1 MSTFDII
8 ITMLFG
14 LFLLY
19 VIARIIFYAISK
31 SWYEAK
37 KHVEKE
43 DLNELQK
50 TSKEKEGRPSK
61 ET

>member
-8 ITMLFG
+8 ITILFG

-19 VIARIIFYAISK
+19 VIMRIIFYAISK
-31 SWYEAK
+31 SWHQAK

-43 DLNELQK
+43 ESNELQK
-50 TSKEKEGRPSK
+50 TGEEEEGRPSK

>member
-8 ITMLFG
+8 ITILFG
-14 LFLLY
+14 LFSAY
-19 VIARIIFYAISK
+19 VITRIIFYAISK

-43 DLNELQK
+43 ESNVIQK
-50 TSKEKEGRPSK
+50 TSKEEKGRPSK